1 MDNKKIITT
10 MKIILGMMTIMKGIY
25 TNMRVKPTQS
35 LGVAKNTFPV
45 ELIPLIDDP
54 LWMNWMKSKEIL
66 STTRN

>member
-1 MDNKKIITT
+1 MTT

-25 TNMRVKPTQS
+25 TNMRVKPTQP
-35 LGVAKNTFPV
+35 LGVVKNTFPV
-45 ELIPLIDDP
+45 EQIPLIDDP